1 MSAIASRAPTHKT
14 FVVVVERQKQST
26 TVGPYRQ
33 FARAD
38 GDARAWD
45 GTDGRSAW
53 VEPVTSPD
61 SYSRRRGDEEQP
73 TQKEE

>member
-1 MSAIASRAPTHKT
+1 MSGATNNT

-26 TVGPYRQ
+26 TVGPYHS
-33 FARAD
+33 FKRAD

-61 SYSRRRGDEEQP
+61 AYTREARAQQSEGA
-73 TQKEE
+73 